1 MKNIVITIGREYGSG
16 GKYIGE
22 EVAKRLNIAFYDKE
36 LLHKIYEE
44 NGCNYSL
51 LEAYDEQTKNS
62 FLKALGFIYTDN
74 PESAFTEEKYYELV
88 RETIQKIASFESCVL
103 LGRNTN
109 QILKDQ
115 KNVLHFFIYA
125 KDEEFKIQRKM
136 KIENLSYDEAKEKMY
151 KVDKMRKKYYE
162 TFNKS
167 HWGDK
172 YDYDFCI
179 DSSKL
184 GIEKTIDLI
193 ADIVKRFMEGQN

>member
-1 MKNIVITIGREYGSG
+1 
-16 GKYIGE
+16 
-22 EVAKRLNIAFYDKE
+22 
-36 LLHKIYEE
+36 
-44 NGCNYSL
+44 
-51 LEAYDEQTKNS
+51 
-62 FLKALGFIYTDN
+62 
-74 PESAFTEEKYYELV
+74 
-88 RETIQKIASFESCVL
+88 
-103 LGRNTN
+103 
-109 QILKDQ
+109 
-115 KNVLHFFIYA
+115 
-125 KDEEFKIQRKM
+125 M

-193 ADIVKRFMEGQN
+193 VDIVKRFMEGQN

>member
-1 MKNIVITIGREYGSG
+1 MNR
-16 GKYIGE
+16 
-22 EVAKRLNIAFYDKE
+22 
-36 LLHKIYEE
+36 
-44 NGCNYSL
+44 
-51 LEAYDEQTKNS
+51 QKNS

-193 ADIVKRFMEGQN
+193 VDIVKRFMEGQN